1 MNGVSNPGST
11 SVLPL
16 ISSAGK
22 AQMNREDQSLAK
34 LKQATT
40 DFEAIFIGEI
50 LKEMH
55 SDASKGGLF
64 GNSFEMGTYRE
75 MYDEAIAQQ
84 LAKSGI
90 LGIGKML
97 YQELAPA
104 VKEETR

>member
-1 MNGVSNPGST
+1 MNSVISPGST
-11 SVLPL
+11 S
-16 ISSAGK
+16 IAQAGHSASK
-22 AQMNREDQSLAK
+22 SQTNRADQSLAK
-34 LKQATT
+34 LKRATT

-55 SDASKGGLF
+55 SDASEGGLF

-104 VKEETR
+104 VKEENR

>member
-1 MNGVSNPGST
+1 MTLIGNITPISTQSPGRPIVNKNT
-11 SVLPL
+11 IRV
-16 ISSAGK
+16 
-22 AQMNREDQSLAK
+22 DQSLTK

-64 GNSFEMGTYRE
+64 GSSFEMGTYRE

-97 YQELAPA
+97 YRELAPA
-104 VKEETR
+104 VKEESR